1 MSMRKWVWFGSAVI
15 LGLALYASGAIE
27 GLALALLGVGSAG
40 ASKIIATRRETD
52 KILDGMRETSKK
64 YDESKEAYREE
75 VESIEKDVDNSP
87 VADLL
92 AAANERERKRGDKS
106 KR

>member
-1 MSMRKWVWFGSAVI
+1 LRKWVYFGAAII

-40 ASKIIATRRETD
+40 ASKLIATRKETD
-52 KILDGMRETSKK
+52 KILDGMKRTTEK

-75 VESIEKDVDNSP
+75 VERIEKDVDNSP

-92 AAANERERKRGDKS
+92 AAANERERKRNRSKS
-106 KR
+106 

>member
-1 MSMRKWVWFGSAVI
+1 MRKWVYFGAAII

-40 ASKIIATRRETD
+40 ASKLISTRKETD
-52 KILDGMRETSKK
+52 KILDGMKETTKK

-75 VESIEKDVDNSP
+75 VERIEKDVADTGDLDL
-87 VADLL
+87 VAN
-92 AAANERERKRGDKS
+92 ANKRERRRPDTTL
-106 KR
+106 R

>member
-1 MSMRKWVWFGSAVI
+1 MRKWVYFGAAII

-40 ASKIIATRRETD
+40 ASKLIATRKETD
-52 KILDGMRETSKK
+52 KILDGMKRTSKK

-75 VESIEKDVDNSP
+75 VERIEKS
-87 VADLL
+87 VADTGDRDLV
-92 AAANERERKRGDKS
+92 ANANDRERRRPDTTL
-106 KR
+106 R

>member
-1 MSMRKWVWFGSAVI
+1 MRKWVYFGAAII

-27 GLALALLGVGSAG
+27 GLALALLGVTSAG
-40 ASKIIATRRETD
+40 ASKIISTRKETD
-52 KILDGMRETSKK
+52 KILDGMKRTTEK

-75 VESIEKDVDNSP
+75 VERIEKDVDNSP

-92 AAANERERKRGDKS
+92 AAANERERKRNRSKS
-106 KR
+106 

>member
-1 MSMRKWVWFGSAVI
+1 MKKWVYFGAAII

-40 ASKIIATRRETD
+40 ASKLISTRRETD
-52 KILDGMRETSKK
+52 KILDGMKETTKK
-64 YDESKEAYREE
+64 YDDLKSDYREE
-75 VESIEKDVDNSP
+75 AERIEKNVDSSP

-92 AAANERERKRGDKS
+92 ANANKRERRRPDTTL
-106 KR
+106 R

>member
-1 MSMRKWVWFGSAVI
+1 MKKWLYFGAAII

-40 ASKIIATRRETD
+40 ASRLIATRRETD
-52 KILDGMRETSKK
+52 KILDGMKETTKK

-75 VESIEKDVDNSP
+75 VERIEKS
-87 VADLL
+87 VADTGDLDL
-92 AAANERERKRGDKS
+92 VANANKRERRRPDTTI
-106 KR
+106 R

>member
-1 MSMRKWVWFGSAVI
+1 MRKWVYFGATII

-40 ASKIIATRRETD
+40 ASKLIATRKETD
-52 KILDGMRETSKK
+52 KILDGMKETSKK
-64 YDESKEAYREE
+64 YEESKEVYREE
-75 VESIEKDVDNSP
+75 VERIEKDVDNSP

-92 AAANERERKRGDKS
+92 AAANERERKRNRSKS
-106 KR
+106 